1 MTRLKRFLFCSIA
14 LASGIL
20 SVSLAHAGDA
30 RTADDEAIQVWVGTY
45 EDYQEEGIA
54 YGCGAFLLPV
64 DTGIPRSGDA
74 AEDLRLALEALFA
87 PELEHPEAETETG
100 LKDMRLSVEEI
111 AIVEG
116 EAAVKLGGRL
126 LGPGHCGDAIIEGQ
140 ILHTIFQ
147 FKAIERAI
155 VTDGEINLWEM
166 IDLTGWHSEAY
177 RDNYA
182 YERPDAE
189 PETIQFWVG
198 TFEDHEADGIPYGCD
213 SYLLPVDTKI
223 ARSGSPY
230 IDLRVALEALFDPEL
245 DHPSAE
251 TEGWLKGL
259 GLTVQE
265 ISLVEGAADIR
276 LGGELAGIGSCGD
289 AIMEGQLLQ
298 TVFQF
303 DFIERVKI
311 SDGVSNLWQIVDQ
324 SDRLSEQELKSYIYE
339 RENLDWLRN

>member
-1 MTRLKRFLFCSIA
+1 MTCLKRFLFCSIA

-45 EDYQEEGIA
+45 EDHQEEGIA

-64 DTGIPRSGDA
+64 DT
-74 AEDLRLALEALFA
+74 E
-87 PELEHPEAETETG
+87 
-100 LKDMRLSVEEI
+100 
-111 AIVEG
+111 
-116 EAAVKLGGRL
+116 
-126 LGPGHCGDAIIEGQ
+126 
-140 ILHTIFQ
+140 
-147 FKAIERAI
+147 
-155 VTDGEINLWEM
+155 
-166 IDLTGWHSEAY
+166 
-177 RDNYA
+177 
-182 YERPDAE
+182 
-189 PETIQFWVG
+189 
-198 TFEDHEADGIPYGCD
+198 
-213 SYLLPVDTKI
+213 I

-230 IDLRVALEALFDPEL
+230 IDLRVALEALFNPEL

-276 LGGELAGIGSCGD
+276 LGGELTGIGSCGD
-289 AIMEGQLLQ
+289 AIMEGQLLR

-324 SDRLSEQELKSYIYE
+324 RDRLSEQELKSYIYE
-339 RENLDWLRN
+339 RETLDWLRN

>member
-1 MTRLKRFLFCSIA
+1 MKRLLCFGIA

-20 SVSLAHAGDA
+20 SVSLAHADDA
-30 RTADDEAIQVWVGTY
+30 QTADDETIQVWVGTY

-54 YGCGAFLLPV
+54 FGCGAFLLPV
-64 DTGIPRSGDA
+64 DTGIPRSGETV
-74 AEDLRLALEALFA
+74 EDLRLALETLFA

-155 VTDGEINLWEM
+155 VTDGESNLWEM
-166 IDLTGWHSEAY
+166 IDLTGWYSEAY

-198 TFEDHEADGIPYGCD
+198 TFEDYEADGIPYGCD
-213 SYLLPVDTKI
+213 SYLLLIDTEI

-230 IDLRVALEALFDPEL
+230 IDLQAALEALFDPEL

-251 TEGWLKGL
+251 TEGWLKSL
-259 GLTVQE
+259 GLSVEE
-265 ISLVEGAADIR
+265 ISLVEGEADIR
-276 LGGELAGIGSCGD
+276 LGGELNGIGGCGD

-303 DFIERVKI
+303 DFIERAKI
-311 SDGVSNLWQIVDQ
+311 SDGVTNLRQIVDM
-324 SDRLSEQELKSYIYE
+324 SDQLSQEELRAYVYD
-339 RENLDWLRN
+339 REDVDWLRE